1 MEKKRFYYVVV
12 SFMRKDGMK
21 MKTAVHSRIV
31 GEDEDDIKLYPI
43 FKTIKSVEEF
53 LVKANIG
60 AIPATILIENVTEI
74 SEEDYNALEER
85 SAALKKEKE
94 G

>member
-1 MEKKRFYYVVV
+1 MEKKRFYYVVT
-12 SFMRKDGMK
+12 SFMRKDGTRTM
-21 MKTAVHSRIV
+21 TSVHSCIV
-31 GEDEDDIKLYPI
+31 GENEDEVKFYPI
-43 FKTIKSVEEF
+43 YKTIKCVEKHF
-53 LVKANIG
+53 KGTDI
-60 AIPATILIENVTEI
+60 IPATIIIENVTEI

>member
-1 MEKKRFYYVVV
+1 
-12 SFMRKDGMK
+12 

-31 GEDEDDIKLYPI
+31 GENEDEIKLYPI

-53 LVKANIG
+53 LINSKIDAV
-60 AIPATILIENVTEI
+60 PATILIENVTEI
-74 SEEDYNALEER
+74 SEQDYNAIEER
-85 SAALKKEKE
+85 AAALKKEKE